1 MELQSRAAELEARG
15 LGLVGMTYDDPEIL
29 AAFTARQG
37 ITFPLLSDTGSAY
50 IKQLGLLNTTV
61 AEDSRIH
68 GIPFPGT
75 FVLAP
80 DGTIKERFFEN
91 SYRER
96 LTMSTIDIVM
106 GNVPMGEGT
115 RIAGRHM
122 EVLVAGSDEL
132 IAPGN
137 RFALVLEFHPGENVH
152 VYAPG
157 ETKYRVLDVQ
167 IDDSDGLLQT
177 HPVQYPEPEEYHFV
191 PRDERVKVYQQPFTV
206 VQEVTLKAT
215 DEAQEALA
223 GREALTITGTINY
236 QACDDTVCYNPTSIP
251 VSWLMTLRPLD
262 RVRARQ

>member
-1 MELQSRAAELEARG
+1 
-15 LGLVGMTYDDPEIL
+15 MTYDDPEIL
-29 AAFTARQG
+29 AAFAARQG

-61 AEDSRIH
+61 AEDSRIY

-91 SYRER
+91 YYRER

-137 RFALVLEFHPGENVH
+137 RFALVLEFHPGENIH

-191 PRDERVKVYQQPFTV
+191 PLDERVKVYQQPFTV